1 MASVTSNKR
10 TSESKFVTIFGDGS
24 DGSQDVDISFREPL
38 LGRPSDHFMVG
49 VDNLTVNLNNLSMLV
64 SNDKTSRDD
73 FVIQVGRF
81 SGTPNST
88 LNNLNADAALAVRL
102 LGCESAYVFPEG
114 YKYRV
119 TANIL

>member
-1 MASVTSNKR
+1 MASVTQNKR

-49 VDNLTVNLNNLSMLV
+49 VDNLTVNLNNLSMLA
-64 SNDKTSRDD
+64 SNDKTKRDD

-81 SGTPNST
+81 SGTPNSS
-88 LNNLNADAALAVRL
+88 LNNLNADAALGVPQ
-102 LGCESAYVFPEG
+102 LGCECFP
-114 YKYRV
+114 RV
-119 TANIL
+119 TNIA

>member
-49 VDNLTVNLNNLSMLV
+49 VDNLTVNLNNLSMLA
-64 SNDKTSRDD
+64 SKRDD

-81 SGTPNST
+81 SGTPNSS
-88 LNNLNADAALAVRL
+88 LNNLNADAALGVPQ
-102 LGCESAYVFPEG
+102 LGCEDEGSFREWSRDAAWRAADSA
-114 YKYRV
+114 
-119 TANIL
+119 N